1 MKTQVTILHH
11 DYPARVRDFVE
22 GKIQTL
28 SRFHDRAIS
37 MRANLERQSEDHRV
51 ELIANVGRG
60 SVLVADAKGEALGP
74 VLEEALDRMARQMKR
89 HHDKVTRDRHRG
101 GRPGHVA

>member
-11 DYPARVRDFVE
+11 DYPTRVRDFVAQKVQGLE
-22 GKIQTL
+22 
-28 SRFHDRAIS
+28 RFHDRAIS
-37 MRANLERQSEDHRV
+37 IRANLERQKEDHRV

-60 SVLVADAKGEALGP
+60 AVLVADAKGDSLGT
-74 VLEEALDRMARQMKR
+74 VLDEALDRMTRQLKR
-89 HHDKVTRDRHRG
+89 HHDKVTVDRRKG